1 LAVSYISTELIV
13 SASLGAAGSGTC
25 SGTFRGIAVI
35 LWDDS
40 LTGVTDDEVG
50 RAIPEGGVTSIV
62 EFSAGFVSGDPLSF
76 AL

>member
-1 LAVSYISTELIV
+1 MELIV
-13 SASLGAAGSGTC
+13 SASLGAAGSGTRG
-25 SGTFRGIAVI
+25 GTFRGIAAI

-40 LTGVTDDEVG
+40 VTGITDDEVG

-62 EFSAGFVSGDPLSF
+62 EFSAGFVSGVPVSF